1 MLKPSRKNTRRRNQ
15 ARRSQRRARPTVSR
29 ESPHTAAIRRLRIE
43 LQAEEGLFCYFHG
56 GVDWRCAQNL
66 LPRGAKV
73 IVEIERP
80 VVAGGRRYVPD
91 LKVSCARTGR
101 PLLLIEVWHSHPV
114 NPNKRNAYNAHG
126 LPWVEV
132 KSWHVLHRYR
142 QRPLPVLDW
151 GGAGM
156 PDAPYQWALFEPAE
170 PVAAVSSDIPKSR
183 VPKNRPPRNLQW
195 PQQASVQPVAAP
207 SDREVLP
214 APAHTAAPGYA
225 CPPSGLFAAQTLS

>member
-15 ARRSQRRARPTVSR
+15 ARRSQRRARPAGSW

-43 LQAEEGLFCYFHG
+43 LQADEGLFCCFHG
-56 GVDWRCAQNL
+56 GVDWRCARNL

-80 VVAGGRRYVPD
+80 LVAGGRRYVPD

-101 PLLLIEVWHSHPV
+101 PLLLIEVWHTHAVSPK
-114 NPNKRNAYNAHG
+114 KRRAYNAHG

-132 KSWHVLHRYR
+132 RSWHVLQRYR
-142 QRPLPVLDW
+142 KRPLPVLDW

-156 PDAPYQWALFEPAE
+156 PDAPYQGALFEPAE
-170 PVAAVSSDIPKSR
+170 PVAPLPVIRKSR
-183 VPKNRPPRNLQW
+183 VPKNLAPRSLQW
-195 PQQASVQPVAAP
+195 PQQASVLPVAAT
-207 SDREVLP
+207 SDREVLV
-214 APAHTAAPGYA
+214 APAHTSAPDFA
-225 CPPSGLFAAQTLS
+225 CPPSGIFAAHVLS

>member
-1 MLKPSRKNTRRRNQ
+1 VAFNFLGSEAMLNPSRKNTRRRSQ
-15 ARRSQRRARPTVSR
+15 ARRSQRRARPASSW

-43 LQAEEGLFCYFHG
+43 LLADEGLFCWFHG

-91 LKVSCARTGR
+91 LKVTCARTGR
-101 PLLLIEVWHSHPV
+101 PLLLIEVWHTHAV
-114 NPNKRNAYNAHG
+114 NPTKRRAYNAHG

-142 QRPLPVLDW
+142 KRPLPVQDW

-156 PDAPYQWALFEPAE
+156 PDAPHQGTLFEPAE
-170 PVAAVSSDIPKSR
+170 PVAPVPAIRNSPVSKDH
-183 VPKNRPPRNLQW
+183 PPRNLQW
-195 PQQASVQPVAAP
+195 PQQASVQPVAAT
-207 SDREVLP
+207 SDREIIL
-214 APAHTAAPGYA
+214 APAHT
-225 CPPSGLFAAQTLS
+225 